1 MELTNIYCRRSKIRK
16 YPLWAMAIR
25 TTRETGDTG
34 YNFEI
39 RNFQTNPHAKHKHIC
54 PRLARCGSS
63 SMNPKNAD
71 NFQRPCLTMRKVP
84 QTTVAKQVKQT
95 NASLLVVHPRNYLV
109 DDSVIT
115 YPLAEQ

>member
-1 MELTNIYCRRSKIRK
+1 
-16 YPLWAMAIR
+16 
-25 TTRETGDTG
+25 
-34 YNFEI
+34 
-39 RNFQTNPHAKHKHIC
+39 
-54 PRLARCGSS
+54 
-63 SMNPKNAD
+63 
-71 NFQRPCLTMRKVP
+71 MRKVP

>member
-1 MELTNIYCRRSKIRK
+1 
-16 YPLWAMAIR
+16 MAIR

-39 RNFQTNPHAKHKHIC
+39 RNFQTNPHANHKHIC